1 MYTNKKFW
9 IVALLLLVGLSAY
22 FIWSK
27 YKKSNVS
34 VATTTEKVS
43 VRMKWFF
50 AGTMTGWFAGKEQ
63 GIYKDNGIE
72 LLINPGGPDNSSVKL
87 VAAGT
92 DLLGVAGADEI
103 LIAREK
109 GIPVVPIAVLFKE
122 SPIGFI
128 SKTSSGIKT
137 PTEWNG
143 KTIEVDFGS
152 NAEIQFR
159 ALVKKFNV
167 KNIKETPYTYS
178 LIPFIE
184 NKVDVS
190 VAYVMDQVV
199 TLKSQ
204 GIDVNVIASKEFGI
218 NPYGDVIFT
227 TEKTL
232 KEKPELVK
240 RFLKA
245 TIESQKW
252 AIGNDSL
259 AVSYLIKNA
268 PNLKIE
274 NELNVWKATIP
285 FLLSNEGVEN
295 IGIMK
300 KERWEETQN
309 VLLEFNALKNKQNL
323 DFK

>member
-1 MYTNKKFW
+1 MSTNKKIW
-9 IVALLLLVGLSAY
+9 VIALLLLVGISAY

-27 YKKSNVS
+27 YEKSKTS
-34 VATTTEKVS
+34 VASTTEKVS
-43 VRMKWFF
+43 IRMKWFF
-50 AGTMTGWFAGKEQ
+50 SGTMTGWFAGKEQ
-63 GIYKDNGIE
+63 GVYKDNGID
-72 LLINPGGPDNSSVKL
+72 LLINSGGPDNSSIKL

-92 DLLGVAGADEI
+92 DLFGVAGADEI

-128 SKTSSGIKT
+128 SKTASGIKT
-137 PTEWNG
+137 PAEWKG
-143 KTIEVDFGS
+143 KTVEIDFGS

-159 ALVKKFNV
+159 ALVKKF
-167 KNIKETPYTYS
+167 KIQNIKETPYTYS

-190 VAYVMDQVV
+190 VAYIMDQVV
-199 TLKSQ
+199 TLRGQ
-204 GIDVNVIASKEFGI
+204 GIDVNVITSKEYGI

-232 KEKPELVK
+232 KEKPELVQ

-252 AIGNDSL
+252 AVKNDSL
-259 AVSYLIKNA
+259 AVTYLVKNA
-268 PNLKIE
+268 PNLKLE
-274 NELNVWKATIP
+274 NELKVWKATIP
-285 FLLSNEGVEN
+285 FLLSNGGVEN

-309 VLLEFNALKNKQNL
+309 VLIEFNALKNKQNL
-323 DFK
+323 NFK

>member
-1 MYTNKKFW
+1 MNTNKKFW
-9 IVALLLLVGLSAY
+9 IVALLLLIGLSAY

-27 YKKSNVS
+27 YEKSNVS

-72 LLINPGGPDNSSVKL
+72 LLINPGGPDNSSIKL

-92 DLLGVAGADEI
+92 DLFGVAGADEI

-204 GIDVNVIASKEFGI
+204 GIDVNVITSKEFGI

-309 VLLEFNALKNKQNL
+309 VLLEFSALKNKQNIN
-323 DFK
+323 F

>member
-1 MYTNKKFW
+1 MNTNKKFW
-9 IVALLLLVGLSAY
+9 IVALLLIVGLSAY

-27 YKKSNVS
+27 YEKSNKS
-34 VATTTEKVS
+34 VVTTTEKVS
-43 VRMKWFF
+43 VRMKWFL
-50 AGTMTGWFAGKEQ
+50 AGTMTGWFAGKEK
-63 GIYKDNGIE
+63 GIFKDNGIE

-92 DLLGVAGADEI
+92 DLFGVAGADEI

-109 GIPVVPIAVLFKE
+109 GIPIVPIAVLFKE

-128 SKTSSGIKT
+128 SKTTSGIKT

-143 KTIEVDFGS
+143 KNIEVDFGS

-227 TEKTL
+227 TEKTM
-232 KEKPELVK
+232 KEKPELVN

-252 AIGNDSL
+252 AVKNESL

-274 NELNVWKATIP
+274 NEMNVWKATIP

-300 KERWEETQN
+300 KERWEETQT
-309 VLLEFNALKNKQNL
+309 VLLEFKALKNKQNIN
-323 DFK
+323 F